1 MKSKNLKLLKENT
14 EYLYN
19 FQAGK
24 GFIFKVLKNTN
35 HVKKK
40 IKKCNTINYIGN
52 LNVHKRQHNESKK
65 TCPN

>member
-19 FQAGK
+19 FQEGK
-24 GFIFKVLKNTN
+24 GFFFKVLKNTN

-40 IKKCNTINYIGN
+40 KNNNNVNYIGN
-52 LNVHKRQHNESKK
+52 LNV
-65 TCPN
+65 